1 VKGLNVKNKILIY
14 VGGGI
19 IQEVRA
25 SDVNIDVEIIDADNL
40 EAEGLTNDQ
49 IEEMWDIRK
58 KGLTTVY

>member
-1 VKGLNVKNKILIY
+1 MKNKILIY
-14 VGGGI
+14 VGGGN

-25 SDVNIDVEIIDADNL
+25 SDVDIDVEIIDADNL
-40 EAEGLTNDQ
+40 QAEGLTNDQ

>member
-1 VKGLNVKNKILIY
+1 MKNKILIY